1 MFVQIFLII
10 GIKFLINYKMDT
22 FETRL
27 EKLSSALGMTLKA
40 IGEAIG
46 ASHGTLPALKNG
58 KNGISSKY
66 LYEISKKFP
75 QINILYL
82 ITGEGDILQAPH
94 TIEEKDASQAP
105 QLHEICERLSSIEQ
119 RLEKM
124 ETTIGGRLERMEATN
139 DMLREFLEREGV
151 AKKVG

>member
-1 MFVQIFLII
+1 
-10 GIKFLINYKMDT
+10 MDT

-27 EKLSSALGMTLKA
+27 EKLSAALGMTLKA

-46 ASHGTLPALKNG
+46 ASHGTLPALKKG
-58 KNGISSKY
+58 KNGISSKH

-82 ITGEGDILQAPH
+82 ITGEGDILQEDRGALQ
-94 TIEEKDASQAP
+94 DP
-105 QLHEICERLSSIEQ
+105 QLDKICERLEQIEQ
-119 RLEKM
+119 RLEQM
-124 ETTIGGRLERMEATN
+124 ETTIDGRLERMEATN

-151 AKKVG
+151 AKKIG

>member
-1 MFVQIFLII
+1 
-10 GIKFLINYKMDT
+10 MDT

-46 ASHGTLPALKNG
+46 ASHGTLPALKKG
-58 KNGISSKY
+58 KNGISSKH
-66 LYEISKKFP
+66 LFEISKKFP

-82 ITGEGDILQAPH
+82 ITGEGDILQ
-94 TIEEKDASQAP
+94 EP
-105 QLHEICERLSSIEQ
+105 QTKEVLQDHQLNEICERLSNIEQ
-119 RLEKM
+119 RLEQM
-124 ETTIGGRLERMEATN
+124 ETTIGGRLERMETTN

-151 AKKVG
+151 AKKIG